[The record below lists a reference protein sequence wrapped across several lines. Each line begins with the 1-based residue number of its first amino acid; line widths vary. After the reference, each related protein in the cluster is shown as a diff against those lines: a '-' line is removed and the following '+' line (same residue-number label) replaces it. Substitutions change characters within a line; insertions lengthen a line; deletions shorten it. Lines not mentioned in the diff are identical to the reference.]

1 MNIVETGELLYSA
14 VNYVSDTFK
23 DYVRNPR
30 KDFSRV
36 RKLPFDK
43 MLKIIIGMG
52 GASLANELIEEYDAL
67 EHMATVPAF
76 IQQRDK
82 IKPDAFEAVFHK
94 FTSDVMQTVSSGE
107 MRILAADGSDLH
119 IPTDEKDKESFYP
132 GTNNTAPYNLI
143 HLNALYDIQKRIYV
157 DACIHKNKAGNETG
171 SLTNLAD
178 ASAIKSA
185 LAIMDRGYEPY
196 NVMAH
201 IQEKGWKFL
210 IRIKDGNT
218 GIKQGLSLPETDE
231 YDVPVNLSLTRRNTN
246 KVKQLIKEN
255 NSYRRIN
262 SRVVFDYLPLTIQN
276 PEEIQ
281 FFTLYFRIIRF
292 RLDNGSYETIATNP
306 APSEY
311 PKEKIKEMYA
321 MRWSVEVSF
330 RSLKYTVGL
339 LRFHSKKM
347 AGIWQEVF
355 ARLIMYNF
363 SELATSHVAIKK
375 KNRKY
380 TYRADFSAAVKMCRK
395 FIHAKIPPSDIEAI
409 ISRNLIPVRPGRHRE
424 RSMPKHKRFIGFLY
438 GIA

>member
-1 MNIVETGELLYSA
+1 MNIIETRELLYSA
-14 VNYVSDTFK
+14 IHYVSNNFK
-23 DYVRNPR
+23 DYVHNPK

-52 GASLANELIEEYDAL
+52 GTSLVNELTEEYDTL

-82 IKPDAFEAVFHK
+82 IKPKAFEAVFTK
-94 FTSDVMQTVSSGE
+94 FTSDIMQTVSSGE
-107 MRILAADGSDLH
+107 MQILAADGSDLH

-132 GTNNTAPYNLI
+132 GTYNTASYNLI
-143 HLNALYDIQKRIYV
+143 HLNVLYDIKKRIYV
-157 DACIHKNKAGNETG
+157 EAGIHKSKAGNETG
-171 SLTNLAD
+171 SLTDLVD

-185 LAIMDRGYEPY
+185 LAIMDRGYESY

-218 GIKQGLSLPETDE
+218 GIKQGLSMPETDE
-231 YDVPVNLSLTRRNTN
+231 YDVPISLSLTRRNTN
-246 KVKQLIKEN
+246 KGKQLIKEN

-262 SRVVFDYLPLTIQN
+262 SRVVFDYLPLTIQKN
-276 PEEIQ
+276 EEIQ
-281 FFTLYFRIIRF
+281 FFSLYFRIIRF
-292 RLDNGSYETIATNP
+292 RLKNGSYETVVTNLDP
-306 APSEY
+306 LEYPSE
-311 PKEKIKEMYA
+311 KIREMYA

-330 RSLKYTVGL
+330 RSLKYTIGL

-363 SELATSHVAIKK
+363 SELVTSHVAIKIAMSK
-375 KNRKY
+375 TPHIQYLCGFMRHGKPLY
-380 TYRADFSAAVKMCRK
+380 HSK
-395 FIHAKIPPSDIEAI
+395 FIVTTSSKWY
-409 ISRNLIPVRPGRHRE
+409 N
-424 RSMPKHKRFIGFLY
+424 
-438 GIA
+438 

>member
-1 MNIVETGELLYSA
+1 MNISETRELLYSA
-14 VNYVSDTFK
+14 IHYVSDNFK
-23 DYVRNPR
+23 DYVRNPQ

-52 GASLANELIEEYDAL
+52 GASLANELTEEYDTP

-82 IKPDAFEAVFHK
+82 IKPEAFEAVFHK
-94 FTSDVMQTVSSGE
+94 FTSDIMQTVPSGE

-132 GTNNTAPYNLI
+132 GTNDTAPYNLI

-157 DACIHKNKAGNETG
+157 GAGIHKNRAGNETS
-171 SLTNLAD
+171 SLVDLVE
-178 ASAIKSA
+178 SSIIKSA
-185 LAIMDRGYEPY
+185 LVIMDRGYESY

-210 IRIKDGNT
+210 IRIKDGDT

-231 YDVPVNLSLTRRNTN
+231 YDVPISLSLTRRNTN

-262 SRVVFDYLPLTIQN
+262 SRVVFDYLPITIQK

-292 RLDNGSYETIATNP
+292 RLENGSYETVVTNLD
-306 APSEY
+306 PSEY
-311 PKEKIKEMYA
+311 PPEKIREMYA
-321 MRWSVEVSF
+321 MRWGIEVSF
-330 RSLKYTVGL
+330 RNLKYTVGL
-339 LRFHSKKM
+339 LGFHSKKM
-347 AGIWQEVF
+347 AGIWQEVY

-363 SELATSHVAIKK
+363 SELVTSHVAIKK

-380 TYRADFSAAVKMCRK
+380 TYRVNFSVAVKMCRK
-395 FIHAKIPPSDIEAI
+395 FIHARIPPSDIEAI

-424 RSMPKHKRFIGFLY
+424 RNMPKHKRFIGFLY
-438 GIA
+438 RIA